1 MFFQSS
7 VRPRQQEIC
16 GRWLSFF
23 TLVRISG
30 ALRQLFRNFWIP
42 QNDLWSHVP
51 TTDRTKPPFVKH
63 RQFLKSERF
72 FFMFAFLLT
81 LIMKILLKSLIRI
94 CTISR
99 LNFEGRREKGGGV
112 NWNRL
117 LGKFQMIFA
126 ARCILISHLVFITQK
141 TEVYTLIN
149 FGIHVDIFILFFTIS
164 ILSALFLYYVPNCFL
179 SISSKGINRSS
190 KNVDDLAPYHCL
202 LPSISRWNTFFSGI
216 WMFAHYWK
224 QQVSSEVKDS
234 LLQPKTQSLL
244 ALGLRCHKA
253 SFLWLFLKRT
263 V

>member
-117 LGKFQMIFA
+117 LGKFQKIFA

-164 ILSALFLYYVPNCFL
+164 ILSALFLYYLIVF
-179 SISSKGINRSS
+179 
-190 KNVDDLAPYHCL
+190 CL
-202 LPSISRWNTFFSGI
+202 F
-216 WMFAHYWK
+216 
-224 QQVSSEVKDS
+224 QVKVSTD
-234 LLQPKTQSLL
+234 PKI
-244 ALGLRCHKA
+244 
-253 SFLWLFLKRT
+253 
-263 V
+263 

>member
-1 MFFQSS
+1 MCRVGTIFEYFFLIFESSAASEIVFTFFLPSSFHSITNVRILGMFFQSS

-72 FFMFAFLLT
+72 FFFMFAFLLT

-99 LNFEGRREKGGGV
+99 LNFEGRRERREG
-112 NWNRL
+112 
-117 LGKFQMIFA
+117 
-126 ARCILISHLVFITQK
+126 
-141 TEVYTLIN
+141 E
-149 FGIHVDIFILFFTIS
+149 
-164 ILSALFLYYVPNCFL
+164 
-179 SISSKGINRSS
+179 
-190 KNVDDLAPYHCL
+190 
-202 LPSISRWNTFFSGI
+202 
-216 WMFAHYWK
+216 
-224 QQVSSEVKDS
+224 
-234 LLQPKTQSLL
+234 
-244 ALGLRCHKA
+244 
-253 SFLWLFLKRT
+253 
-263 V
+263 